1 MSGLSR
7 TETWSHP
14 SACAPSVPPA
24 ASQSRAKP
32 GSKWGEAPSKGWLG
46 QHPGVHL
53 ALSPLGQCL
62 THRREPG
69 GDGSPN
75 PVFQDRDFLENEQF
89 FLETLKNASYNVTS
103 HSA

>member
-1 MSGLSR
+1 MASAGLRPGPTPVPARLPCPLLLPRARQSQGVSGER
-7 TETWSHP
+7 P
-14 SACAPSVPPA
+14 
-24 ASQSRAKP
+24 
-32 GSKWGEAPSKGWLG
+32 PSKGWLG

-75 PVFQDRDFLENEQF
+75 PAFQDRDFLENEQF